1 MSRNNDNLILTLL
14 GAVGLC
20 AFVMSLNKKDEVRE
34 NWWGN
39 IQFTSQEE
47 KVSMKDGV
55 PTQVDASNPATI
67 KSGLQQLQ
75 KLGNQQMMQQL
86 QQIQK
91 VSIGGDKPLQEA
103 FTYNTHYEPTLGSSQ
118 VTTNDYVSYPNFDQS
133 VMAPSPSLNLPAHI
147 RYNPPSLNTMGI
159 TENFVP
165 PRQMNNM
172 DYAGVVENYMSTD
185 NNNPTPSSGYA
196 AGNYN
201 KAVKEASEAS
211 KLPIGSME
219 AGQGAPAEN
228 VMMFDRYMIVP
239 GKSAGR
245 FNRGNGIVDRI
256 RGDLPICVDPCQ
268 KGWFQ
273 SPGNPSQLTVGAL
286 GVIGGSGE
294 QANAITNFTKLYG
307 ANTAVMPS
315 SGRGNPQ
322 LQMLQQVTP
331 EASGTVQVTS
341 FN

>member
-1 MSRNNDNLILTLL
+1 MSNNDNLILTLL

-20 AFVMSLNKKDEVRE
+20 AFAMSLNKKEEVRE
-34 NWWGN
+34 NFWN
-39 IQFTSQEE
+39 SIQFTSKDD
-47 KVSMKDGV
+47 KVHIVDGV
-55 PTQVDASNPATI
+55 PTQMDNSNPATI
-67 KSGLQQLQ
+67 KGGLQQLQ
-75 KLGNQQMMQQL
+75 KLGNQQMMQQMQQL
-86 QQIQK
+86 QQ
-91 VSIGGDKPLQEA
+91 VSIGGDKPQVEN
-103 FTYNTHYEPTLGSSQ
+103 FTYDTYYQPALGSSQ
-118 VTTNDYVSYPNFDQS
+118 VTTNDYVSYPGFDQS
-133 VMAPSPSLNLPAHI
+133 VVAPSPSLNLPAQI

-172 DYAGVVENYMSTD
+172 DYAGVVENYMSMD
-185 NNNPTPSSGYA
+185 SNNPSPSAGYA

-201 KAVKEASEAS
+201 QAVKEASEAS

-219 AGQGAPAEN
+219 AGQGAPPEN

-286 GVIGGSGE
+286 GVIGGSGD

-307 ANTAVMPS
+307 ANTPIMPS

-322 LQMLQQVTP
+322 LQMLQQVSPTM
-331 EASGTVQVTS
+331 GTTQVTA